1 MIKCLFLIL
10 VYSLPKIIK
19 EKRERQPNWTDP
31 EKQLLLSLTQMHRSI
46 LENKGNDTMTIKRKS
61 EVWDEIVLHMT
72 AAGYNR
78 SKDRLKQQLGRIR
91 SAQRA
96 KEALGKN
103 LNSAFSADDKTP
115 QELRM
120 PLICDE
126 REIHIK
132 SEKDVTDDEAAE
144 GNVRCEEDTLQTLPI
159 RKTNTDV
166 NIVPPT
172 SASKNIA
179 AADVMGVTSSNK
191 THAHNL
197 SINNSFTEN
206 DKSSPSTTHSVSQ
219 EKQRKVHKIGLSG
232 LQAPTTRD
240 RRLRQLHLYRIA
252 VERQRLRSL
261 KEQRERDRILYR
273 KDIQIQNLKLNIL
286 LNLSNQNKDG
296 SSINF

>member
-1 MIKCLFLIL
+1 MLKCLFLIL

-19 EKRERQPNWTDP
+19 EKRERQPNWTDR

-61 EVWDEIVLHMT
+61 EVWDEIVLHMK

-103 LNSAFSADDKTP
+103 LNSMFPADDKSP

-126 REIHIK
+126 GEIHIK
-132 SEKDVTDDEAAE
+132 SERDVTDEEAE
-144 GNVRCEEDTLQTLPI
+144 DGNVRCEEDTLQTLPI
-159 RKTNTDV
+159 KKTNTDV

-172 SASKNIA
+172 SAIENIA
-179 AADVMGVTSSNK
+179 EVDLMGATSSNK
-191 THAHNL
+191 TPTHDL
-197 SINNSFTEN
+197 SMDNSFTEN
-206 DKSSPSTTHSVSQ
+206 DKSTPSTHSASQ
-219 EKQRKVHKIGLSG
+219 AKQRKFHKIGLNG
-232 LQAPTTRD
+232 LQAPTTRE

-252 VERQRLRSL
+252 VERQRLRRL
-261 KEQRERDRILYR
+261 KEQRKRDRILYR

-286 LNLSNQNKDG
+286 RNLSNQNKDG

>member
-19 EKRERQPNWTDP
+19 EKRERQPNWTDR

-61 EVWDEIVLHMT
+61 EVWDEIVLHMK

-103 LNSAFSADDKTP
+103 LNSAIPADDKTP

-120 PLICDE
+120 ALICDE

-132 SEKDVTDDEAAE
+132 SERDVMDEEAE
-144 GNVRCEEDTLQTLPI
+144 DGNVRCEEDTLQTLPI
-159 RKTNTDV
+159 KKTNTDV

-172 SASKNIA
+172 SAIENIA
-179 AADVMGVTSSNK
+179 EVDLMGATSSNK
-191 THAHNL
+191 THTHNL
-197 SINNSFTEN
+197 SMDNSFTEN
-206 DKSSPSTTHSVSQ
+206 DKSTPSTHSASQ
-219 EKQRKVHKIGLSG
+219 AKQRKFHKIGLNG
-232 LQAPTTRD
+232 LQAPTTRE

-252 VERQRLRSL
+252 VERQRLRRL
-261 KEQRERDRILYR
+261 KEQRKRDRILYR

-286 LNLSNQNKDG
+286 RNLSNQNKDG